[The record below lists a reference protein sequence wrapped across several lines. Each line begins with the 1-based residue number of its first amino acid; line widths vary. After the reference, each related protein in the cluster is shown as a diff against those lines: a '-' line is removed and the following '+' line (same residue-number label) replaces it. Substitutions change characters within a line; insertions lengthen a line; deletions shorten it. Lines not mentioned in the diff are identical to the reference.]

1 MKIQTTLIHITHIFI
16 CTGMMLPYAFASGLN
31 SFRNDLTY
39 GAQRALVWGLFQ
51 VAGMELT
58 GGTDKNIG

>member
-1 MKIQTTLIHITHIFI
+1 MKNQITLIHIRHISI

-39 GAQRALVWGLFQ
+39 GAQRALVWGSFQ
-51 VAGMELT
+51 MAGMELT
-58 GGTDKNIG
+58 GGTG